1 MGTRVFTPS
10 TKFPNPIIF
19 IPKFQTQTNQFQTN
33 PTIPIP
39 KTQTKN
45 SNPTIPKPDWSPNR

>member
-1 MGTRVFTPS
+1 MGTRVFTLS

-33 PTIPIP
+33 PTIP